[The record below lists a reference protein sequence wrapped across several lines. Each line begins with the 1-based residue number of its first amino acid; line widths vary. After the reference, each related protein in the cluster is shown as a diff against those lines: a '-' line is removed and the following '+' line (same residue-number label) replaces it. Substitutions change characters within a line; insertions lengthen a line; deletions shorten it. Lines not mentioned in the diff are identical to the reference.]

1 LSKRVQVATAKN
13 KLSSLASWSPDPQF
27 CGFLTIGAVLIYL
40 VVPPLCLLIMTSFE
54 PGYLEEGGLTLDHY
68 RDILKTG
75 ATLPLLGNT
84 LIFSAGSSL
93 LGLILGMPL
102 AWIVERTNTPF
113 RGLVYIAAW
122 VSFATP
128 LVAKGIAWIMLLGP
142 EAGIINQSLVRFFQ
156 LEAAPFNV
164 FSMSGMI
171 FVEGIMW
178 APLVFLLMAA
188 PLRSMDPA
196 LEEASTLSGAGAL
209 TTAYRITMRLALPSI
224 LSVLLLAFVRSLEAF
239 EVPALIGLPA
249 KVLLPITKIYIVLT
263 TASTPD
269 YGAASAYAVILLLLV
284 GVALYLY
291 ARATRLAYKFTT
303 ITGKAFR
310 PRVLDIGRW
319 RYVALIYIAIL
330 PTLIVLPLVV
340 LMWASFLP
348 FFMQPSWKALARLTL
363 SNYSTVFTTTA
374 ALASVK
380 NSVVASMISATLAVL
395 LTVIVVWLIVRTKIR
410 GRRVLDGLVS
420 FPLIFPGLVLGLAML
435 RTSFVLPL
443 PIYGTIWIII
453 IAYIVRYL
461 PYAIRFSY
469 PSILQIHVELEESAR
484 ICGAGWLNILRR
496 ILLPLMIPPL
506 LAAWIWIFLQSI
518 KELSTAVLLA
528 GPKTKLVSVVI
539 FDLWQNAQL
548 VELSAFVSAFSAL
561 LIVISFL
568 VQRFTSRLGM
578 HV

>member
-1 LSKRVQVATAKN
+1 MLVETAKS
-13 KLSSLASWSPDPQF
+13 KLSALTSWSPNPQF
-27 CGFLTIGAVLIYL
+27 CGFLGIGAVLVYL
-40 VVPPLCLLIMTSFE
+40 VMPPLCFLVMTSFE
-54 PGYLEEGGLTLDHY
+54 PGYFDEGGITLDHY
-68 RDILKTG
+68 RNILKTG
-75 ATLPLLGNT
+75 ATVPLLRNA
-84 LIFSAGSSL
+84 LIYSMGSAF

-142 EAGIINQSLVRFFQ
+142 EAGIINLWVMRLFQ
-156 LEAAPFNV
+156 LDAAPFNV
-164 FSMSGMI
+164 FSMPGMI
-171 FVEGIMW
+171 FVEGIVW
-178 APLVFLLMAA
+178 APLVFLLLAA
-188 PLRSMDPA
+188 PLRFMDPA
-196 LEEASTLSGAGAL
+196 LEEASTTSGAGAL
-209 TTAYRITMRLALPSI
+209 TTAYRITMKLALPSI

-239 EVPALIGLPA
+239 EIPALIGLPA
-249 KVLLPITKIYIVLT
+249 KVLLPITKIYMVLT

-269 YGAASAYAVILLLLV
+269 YGAASAYAVMLLLLV

-291 ARATRLAYKFTT
+291 ARATRVAHRFST
-303 ITGKAFR
+303 ITGKGFR

-319 RYVALIYIAIL
+319 RYVTLIYVFIL

-340 LMWASFLP
+340 LMWVSFLP
-348 FFMQPSWKALARLTL
+348 FFMQPSWKAVSRLTL
-363 SNYSTVFTTTA
+363 ANYSTVFTTTA
-374 ALASVK
+374 ALSSLK
-380 NSVVASMISATLAVL
+380 NGLMVSMISATLAVF
-395 LTVIVVWLIVRTKIR
+395 LTVIVAWVVVRTKIK
-410 GRRVLDGLVS
+410 GRHVLDGLVS
-420 FPLIFPGLVLGLAML
+420 FPLIFPGLVLGLAIL
-435 RTSFVLPL
+435 RTYLVLPI

-453 IAYIVRYL
+453 VAYIVRYL

-484 ICGAGWLNILRR
+484 ICGANWGNIFRR
-496 ILLPLMIPPL
+496 ILVPLMIPAL

-539 FDLWQNAQL
+539 FDLWQNAQM
-548 VELSAFVSAFSAL
+548 VELSAFVSAFSAG

-568 VQRFTSRLGM
+568 VQRFISRFGM

>member
-1 LSKRVQVATAKN
+1 MLVATEKTRF
-13 KLSSLASWSPDPQF
+13 STLASWVPDPQF
-27 CGFLTIGAVLIYL
+27 CGFLAIGAVLVYL
-40 VVPPLCLLIMTSFE
+40 VLPPLCLLIITSFE
-54 PGYLEEGGLTLDHY
+54 PGYFDEGGLTLDHY

-75 ATLPLLGNT
+75 ATFPLLGNT
-84 LIFSAGSSL
+84 LIFSGGSSL

-142 EAGIINQSLVRFFQ
+142 EAGIINQSLVRLFH
-156 LEAAPFNV
+156 LDAAPFNV
-164 FSMSGMI
+164 FSMAGMI
-171 FVEGIMW
+171 FVEGILW

-209 TTAYRITMRLALPSI
+209 TTAYRITMRLALPST

-269 YGAASAYAVILLLLV
+269 YGAASAYAVMLLLLV
-284 GVALYLY
+284 AAALYFY
-291 ARATRLAYKFTT
+291 ARATRLAYRFTT

-319 RYVALIYIAIL
+319 RYVALLYIAIL

-340 LMWASFLP
+340 LMWTSFLP

-363 SNYSTVFTTTA
+363 ANYVNVFTTTA

-380 NSVVASMISATLAVL
+380 NSIVASMISATLAVL
-395 LTVIVVWLIVRTKIR
+395 LTVMAVWLIVRTKIR
-410 GRRVLDGLVS
+410 GRRVLDGLIS

-435 RTSFVLPL
+435 RSSFVMPL

-469 PSILQIHVELEESAR
+469 PSLLQIHVELEESAR
-484 ICGAGWLNILRR
+484 ICGAGWANILRR
-496 ILLPLMIPPL
+496 ILVPLMIPPL

-548 VELSAFVSAFSAL
+548 VELSAFVSAFSAV

-568 VQRFTSRLGM
+568 VQRLTSRFEM